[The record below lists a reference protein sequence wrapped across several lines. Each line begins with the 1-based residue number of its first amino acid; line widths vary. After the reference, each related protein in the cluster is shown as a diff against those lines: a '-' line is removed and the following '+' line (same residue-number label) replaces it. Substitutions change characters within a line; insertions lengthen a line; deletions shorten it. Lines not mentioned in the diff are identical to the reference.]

1 MGRGAI
7 DTVRLDDL
15 QLLELLDFAPEP
27 GIIRLHEQRMVV
39 QGAAAMGLLRRE
51 LIHTL
56 GEDTARRLLLRFGY
70 ADGYHDAISLHEHFG
85 WDNPLEGVR
94 AGLKLH
100 TLEGIVHAEPE
111 RLEYDPH
118 SGTFE
123 GVLRWKQSY
132 EAEQHLYHHGRSPRP
147 VCWTLVGYI
156 SGFASACLGQDVYF
170 SESLCMGQGESSCTL
185 VGRHAAGWGEALPA
199 LHDDFRGADL
209 RGEVESL
216 RRAVAQQ
223 KREIARRQRA
233 LAGREREVE
242 ALRERAMRHATAR
255 RFVVRSPVMR
265 EVLEMSL
272 RVAPLDT
279 TILIAGESGTGKE
292 FVARMIHEQSRR
304 AARSLVTVNCGALTE
319 TLLESELFGHVRGA
333 FTGASRDK
341 IGLFEQASGST
352 LFLDEVGEMTP
363 ALQVKLLRA
372 LQEREIRRVGGEG
385 TVRIDVRVLAAT
397 NRDLR
402 ADVAASQFR
411 DDLYFRLAGFEI
423 RVPPLRE
430 RREEIPILAHDMLR
444 RIARRLG
451 KNVDAIS
458 AEAMTRMVNYRWPG
472 NVRELEHAIERAAIL
487 ARGASVTARDL
498 PAELRESAQ
507 IAAMSRFNLKVQE
520 ARMIRE
526 ALTASGGNR
535 RRAAEALGISIVS
548 LWRKLK
554 EYGRRADVSE

>member
-1 MGRGAI
+1 MRSGAI

-15 QLLELLDFAPEP
+15 HLLELLDLAPDR
-27 GIIRLHEQRMVV
+27 GVIRLHEQRMLV

-70 ADGYHDAISLHEHFG
+70 ADGYHDALSLQEHFG
-85 WDNPLEGVR
+85 WSDPIEGVR

-100 TLEGIVHAEPE
+100 TLEGIVRAESE

-118 SGTFE
+118 TGAFE
-123 GVLRWKQSY
+123 GALRWTQSY
-132 EAEQHLYHHGRSPRP
+132 EAEQHLYHHGRSLRP

-156 SGFASACLGQDVYF
+156 SGFASVCLGQDVYF
-170 SESLCMGQGESSCTL
+170 SETVCAGQGESACTL
-185 VGRHAAGWGEALPA
+185 VGRHAAGWGEKLPA
-199 LHDDFRGADL
+199 LYDEFRGADL

-223 KREIARRQRA
+223 KKELTRRQRV

-242 ALRERAMRHATAR
+242 ALRERAVRHAMAK
-255 RFVVRSPVMR
+255 RFIVRSPAMHD
-265 EVLEMSL
+265 VLEMSM

-292 FVARMIHEQSRR
+292 FIARMIHEQSRR

-319 TLLESELFGHVRGA
+319 TLLESELFGHVHGA

-352 LFLDEVGEMTP
+352 LLLDEVGEMTP
-363 ALQVKLLRA
+363 GLQVKVLRA
-372 LQEREIRRVGGEG
+372 LQEREIRRVGGER
-385 TVRIDVRVLAAT
+385 TIRIDVRVVAAT

-402 ADVAASQFR
+402 AEVAAGQFR
-411 DDLYFRLAGFEI
+411 HDLYFRLAGFEI
-423 RVPPLRE
+423 RLPPLRE
-430 RREEIPILAHDMLR
+430 RREEIPILAHDVLR
-444 RIARRLG
+444 RVARRLG
-451 KNVDAIS
+451 KHIDGIS

-487 ARGASVTARDL
+487 ARSASITARDL
-498 PAELRESAQ
+498 PPELRESVPLSST
-507 IAAMSRFNLKVQE
+507 SRFNVKIHE
-520 ARMIRE
+520 ARLIRE
-526 ALTASGGNR
+526 AMAASGGNR
-535 RRAAEALGISIVS
+535 RHAAQALGISTVS

-554 EYGRRADVSE
+554 EYGLRADVSE